1 MNIVL
6 YILLGISVLAP
17 IYTYA
22 IYPMV
27 LRLFPK
33 RSRETRDSFCPS
45 VSVLIIGQNYEK
57 CKKKDDDVRES
68 AYSNIVE
75 ITSAKNQEEAI
86 VAIQRAKGAVVVIT
100 DEDSTFLGNTISEIV
115 VPLSNPMVGCVC
127 GMVRKAPEENGINRD
142 GANWEYENKIK
153 VLESNIGCLSGA
165 NTSIYAFKR
174 EILGEKLSADINL
187 DFQIPTTFT
196 ERGYD
201 VVFEP
206 RALAYEP
213 DERNERELFAKHIDD
228 GASGYRATARF
239 WRLLIP
245 GRKGAFVFWSHRV
258 MKWLVPFN
266 MIILLAV
273 CGILASHYLW
283 ALALVVC
290 QILFYLYVVAYYSLF
305 TARGK
310 EMPGPVGK
318 LSGFAC
324 YFVILNVAWFLGLF
338 KQKR

>member
-1 MNIVL
+1 
-6 YILLGISVLAP
+6 
-17 IYTYA
+17 
-22 IYPMV
+22 MV

-33 RSRETRDSFCPS
+33 RSRETRDVFCPS
-45 VSVLIIGQNYEK
+45 ISVLIIGQENGK
-57 CKKKDDDVRES
+57 SKKKEENVKES

-75 ITSAKNQEEAI
+75 ITSVKNQKEAI
-86 VAIQRAKGAVVVIT
+86 VAIPRAEGTVVVVT
-100 DEDSTFLGNTISEIV
+100 DKDSTFLRNTISEIV
-115 VPLSNPMVGCVC
+115 VPLSNPLVGCVC
-127 GMVRKAPEENGINRD
+127 GMVRKAPDEEGKYRD
-142 GANWEYENKIK
+142 GANWKYENIIK

-187 DFQIPTTFT
+187 DFQIPTAFT
-196 ERGYD
+196 EKGYD

-206 RALAYEP
+206 KALAYEP
-213 DERNERELFAKHIDD
+213 EERDGQELFEKHIDD
-228 GASGYRATARF
+228 GASGYRSIARF

-245 GRKGAFVFWSHRV
+245 GRKGGFVFWSHRV

-266 MIILLAV
+266 MIILLAG
-273 CGILASHYLW
+273 CGILTSHYLW